1 MDDALNLYHDRII
14 GAVAKT
20 DVTSLFFPRLGKSL
34 ILDMR
39 QRKEVPAAVFLD
51 DLAGTP
57 EERLASF
64 RRLRPELP
72 LPAEL
77 TLAAWDSKVRG
88 LEESGILD
96 AILARCLREGGERLV
111 EAAEAAYATL
121 RALERDALRRLV
133 VGGDM
138 HTLWRRT
145 DPSSEG

>member
-20 DVTSLFFPRLGKSL
+20 DVTSLFFPQLGKAL

-39 QRKEVPAAVFLD
+39 HRREVPAAVFLD

-64 RRLRPELP
+64 RHLRPDLP

-77 TLAAWDSKVRG
+77 TLAAWDGKVRG
-88 LEESGILD
+88 LEESGVLD
-96 AILARCLREGGERLV
+96 AIMARCLQEGGERLV

-121 RALERDALRRLV
+121 RALERDALRRI
-133 VGGDM
+133 VGGPTM
-138 HTLWRRT
+138 RTLWRRT
-145 DPSSEG
+145 EP

>member
-20 DVTSLFFPRLGKSL
+20 EVTSLFFPQLGKAL

-39 QRKEVPAAVFLD
+39 RRDAVPAAVFLD
-51 DLAGTP
+51 DMAATP

-64 RRLRPELP
+64 RRLRPDLP

-77 TLAAWDSKVRG
+77 TLAAWDGKIRG
-88 LEESGILD
+88 LEESGVLA
-96 AILARCLREGGERLV
+96 AILARCLQEGGERLV

-133 VGGDM
+133 AGPGM
-138 HTLWRRT
+138 HTIWRRT
-145 DPSSEG
+145 DD

>member
-1 MDDALNLYHDRII
+1 MDDAFNLYHDRII

-20 DVTSLFFPRLGKSL
+20 DVTSLFFPQLGKAM

-39 QRKEVPAAVFLD
+39 RGESVPAAVFLD
-51 DLAGTP
+51 DMAATP

-72 LPAEL
+72 LPPEL
-77 TLAAWDSKVRG
+77 TLAAWDGKIRG
-88 LEESGILD
+88 LEESGVLE
-96 AILARCLREGGERLV
+96 AILARCLQEGGERLV

-133 VGGDM
+133 AGPGM

-145 DPSSEG
+145 DP